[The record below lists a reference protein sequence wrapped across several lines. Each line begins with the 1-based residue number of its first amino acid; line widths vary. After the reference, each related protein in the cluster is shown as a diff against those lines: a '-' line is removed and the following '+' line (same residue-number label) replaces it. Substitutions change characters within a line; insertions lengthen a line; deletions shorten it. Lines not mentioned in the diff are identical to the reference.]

1 MKISRGVL
9 PCDKLRIARVCAIS
23 GTTPVPTP
31 CPGAHS
37 FLVSSVMTSLF
48 PLADNFDQDSETLAS
63 ELRIYLQRHQ
73 GRVEAMIAEGG
84 ADAGQAAMVRHAKS
98 FDGLL
103 CSLFHAVKG
112 AMTRRK
118 QWHPVSLAAVGSY
131 GRGGLG
137 YKSDLDVRLLCA
149 GRVGRAQGIA
159 EMLLYPLWDAGLS
172 IGHQVVTISD
182 MVELAKRDLPTAT
195 TLLDWRVI
203 AGDADPTEKM
213 LKKAFRGVF
222 SEKNV
227 SRFIEQLALQAVERG
242 NRYGGSVYLLEPEVK
257 NGYGGLRDLDIIQW
271 VARARWRVGDTADLV
286 KLDVLMAGEHRE
298 LVAAAEF
305 LSKVRNLLH
314 YYSKRR
320 TDRLSFDRQELLA
333 SDLGY
338 GTGGGAVEEM
348 MSEYYR
354 HARTIF
360 RLRETLLSRA
370 EPAPKRAPREREID
384 TELKLIGDSIAL
396 RSPTELPGRPEL
408 ALRLY
413 WEAVARDVSVHRT
426 SSDAVSRATMDPD
439 FCERLRA
446 SKDATTQFRRLLRV
460 VQRTKLRD
468 GSVLKELHDVGLLV
482 AMIPEFQP
490 VVGRV
495 HHDIYHVYTVDVH
508 SIAAVDR
515 LRTLCRG
522 ELAHKAA
529 LASRLAAEVARPW
542 VLFMAALLHDIGK
555 DIGGRNHPQRG
566 ADLAASICMRLGV
579 GAHDIPEIQHLVLKH
594 LRMYHVA
601 TRRDIDD
608 PTTID
613 NFSHEVH
620 GHEGLRELYLLTVAD
635 VATTSPTAMSSW
647 KARMLDD
654 LYVATS
660 ARLQGVDK
668 KRGEGRAD
676 EVRAEVRSLMAPE
689 VPVTFV
695 DRFLHAMPTRYL
707 HANLP
712 GHIVRHLELAA
723 AAQSEPFD
731 LLVVD
736 EDEPYVELAFV
747 GDDRPGLLAII
758 TAGLA
763 CARLKVVG
771 AQIYSYDAAEGQT
784 RALDLFWVRSN
795 GSSKALAN
803 TLKRAKSDIERVLS
817 GEITP
822 EELVRGRR
830 DSSAG
835 FSRPAPSVQTA
846 VFVDNRSGSNHTVLE
861 IITLDRPGLLF
872 ALSSALQQE
881 GLTISLAKINTE
893 GNQVADVFY
902 VCDAS
907 GAKITDV
914 KRVQEIKDRILTTLG
929 QLEEAEKT

>member
-1 MKISRGVL
+1 
-9 PCDKLRIARVCAIS
+9 
-23 GTTPVPTP
+23 
-31 CPGAHS
+31 
-37 FLVSSVMTSLF
+37 MTSLL
-48 PLADNFDQDSETLAS
+48 PLAENFDQDSETLAS
-63 ELRIYLQRHQ
+63 ELRLYLQRHQ
-73 GRVEAMIAEGG
+73 GRVEAMIASGSEQ
-84 ADAGQAAMVRHAKS
+84 AGQAASMQHSKS

-137 YKSDLDVRLLCA
+137 FKSDLDVRLLCA

-182 MVELAKRDLPTAT
+182 MVDLAKRDLPTAT
-195 TLLDWRVI
+195 TLLDWRLV
-203 AGDADPTEKM
+203 AGDAEPTDKM

-227 SRFIEQLALQAVERG
+227 SRFLEQLSAQAVERG
-242 NRYGGSVYLLEPEVK
+242 GRYGGSVYLLEPEVK

-271 VARARWRVGDTADLV
+271 VARARWRVDSPARLV
-286 KLDVLMAGEHRE
+286 ELDVLLPGELRE
-298 LVAAAEF
+298 LEAAAQF
-305 LSKVRNLLH
+305 LSRIRNLLH

-333 SDLGY
+333 STLGY
-338 GTGGGAVEEM
+338 GKGGQAVEEM

-360 RLRETLLSRA
+360 RARETLLQRA
-370 EPAPKRAPREREID
+370 EPPPKRAPRERIVDEH
-384 TELKLIGDSIAL
+384 LKLIGDELAL
-396 RSPTELPGRPEL
+396 RNVASLQQRPEL
-408 ALRLY
+408 AMRLY
-413 WEAVARDVSVHRT
+413 SEAVARDASVHRA
-426 SSDAVSRATMDPD
+426 SSDAVARATTNPE

-446 SKDATTQFRRLLRV
+446 SADAATHFRRLVRM
-460 VQRTKLRD
+460 VQRTRLRD
-468 GSVLKELHDVGLLV
+468 TSVLKELHDVGLLL
-482 AMIPEFQP
+482 AMIPEFLP

-515 LRTLCRG
+515 LRALCRG
-522 ELAHKAA
+522 DLAHKYE

-566 ADLAASICMRLGV
+566 ADLVAVICRRLGV
-579 GAHDIPEIQHLVLKH
+579 ADHDIPEIQHLVLKH

-613 NFSHEVH
+613 NFSREVH

-635 VATTSPTAMSSW
+635 VSTTSPTALSSW

-668 KRGEGRAD
+668 KLGEGRAD
-676 EVRAEVRSLMAPE
+676 EVRAEVKGLAPSAIDAA
-689 VPVTFV
+689 FV
-695 DRFLHAMPTRYL
+695 ERFLHAMPPRYL

-723 AAQSEPFD
+723 AAKDELFE
-731 LLVVD
+731 LRVVD
-736 EDEPYVELAFV
+736 EDDPYVELAFV

-763 CARLKVVG
+763 AAKLKVVG
-771 AQIYSYDAAEGQT
+771 AQIYSYQADGGKT
-784 RALDLFWVRSN
+784 RALDLFWVRN
-795 GSSKALAN
+795 TGSSRGFQSI
-803 TLKRAKSDIERVLS
+803 LKRAKADIARVLNQ
-817 GEITP
+817 EISA
-822 EELVRGRR
+822 EELVLGRR
-830 DSSAG
+830 DSRTT
-835 FSRPAPSVQTA
+835 FQRPAPSVQTA

-902 VCDAS
+902 VTDAS
-907 GAKITDV
+907 GSKITDV
-914 KRVQEIKDRILTTLG
+914 NRVSEIKERILLTLG
-929 QLEEAEKT
+929 RLEEADKL

>member
-1 MKISRGVL
+1 M
-9 PCDKLRIARVCAIS
+9 
-23 GTTPVPTP
+23 TT
-31 CPGAHS
+31 
-37 FLVSSVMTSLF
+37 LL
-48 PLADNFDQDSETLAS
+48 PLAENFDQDSETLAS

-73 GRVEAMIAEGG
+73 GRVEEMIASGG
-84 ADAGQAAMVRHAKS
+84 EEAGLAASIRHAKS

-182 MVELAKRDLPTAT
+182 MVDLAKRDLPTAT
-195 TLLDWRVI
+195 TVLDWRVI
-203 AGDADPTEKM
+203 AGDAEPTDRM

-227 SRFIEQLALQAVERG
+227 ARFIEQLAEHAVERG

-257 NGYGGLRDLDIIQW
+257 NGYGGLRDLDIIHW
-271 VARARWRVGDTADLV
+271 VSRARWRVDPSALV
-286 KLDVLMAGEHRE
+286 GLDVLLAGEHRE
-298 LVAAAEF
+298 LSAAAEF
-305 LSKVRNLLH
+305 LWKVRNLLH

-320 TDRLSFDRQELLA
+320 ADRLSFDRQELLA
-333 SDLGY
+333 TDLGY
-338 GTGGGAVEEM
+338 GSGGGAVEEM

-370 EPAPKRAPREREID
+370 EPPPRRAPRERTVD
-384 TELKLIGDSIAL
+384 ADLKLIGESLAL
-396 RSPTELPGRPEL
+396 SDPAELGRRPEL

-413 WEAVARDVSVHRT
+413 WEAVARDVGVYRA
-426 SSDAVSRATMDPD
+426 SSDAVARATTDPD

-446 SKDATTQFRRLLRV
+446 SSQAATQFRRLLRV

-468 GSVLKELHDVGLLV
+468 ESVLKELHDVGLLV
-482 AMIPEFQP
+482 AMIPEFRP

-515 LRTLCRG
+515 LRSLCRG

-542 VLFMAALLHDIGK
+542 VLFMAMLLHDIGK

-566 ADLAASICMRLGV
+566 ADLAESICSRLGV
-579 GAHDIPEIQHLVLKH
+579 AAHDIPEIQHLVLKH

-608 PTTID
+608 PSTID
-613 NFSHEVH
+613 NFSREVH

-635 VATTSPTAMSSW
+635 VGTTSPTALSSW

-654 LYVATS
+654 LYVGTS
-660 ARLQGVDK
+660 GRLQGVDK

-676 EVRAEVRSLMAPE
+676 EVRAEVKRLTSREIPE
-689 VPVTFV
+689 AFV
-695 DRFLHAMPTRYL
+695 ERFLHAMPPRYL

-712 GHIVRHLELAA
+712 ESIARHLGHAA
-723 AAQSEPFD
+723 AAQNEAFD
-731 LLVVD
+731 LMIVD

-747 GDDRPGLLAII
+747 GDDRPGLLAVI
-758 TAGLA
+758 TAALA
-763 CARLKVVG
+763 VARLKVVA
-771 AQIYSYDAAEGQT
+771 AQIYSYVAKEGES
-784 RALDLFWVRSN
+784 RAFDLFWVRGT
-795 GSSKALAN
+795 GSSRGMAN
-803 TLKRAKSDIERVLS
+803 TLKRAKADMGRVLS
-817 GEITP
+817 GEITA

-830 DSSAG
+830 DSSSG
-835 FSRPAPSVQTA
+835 YSRPAPSVQTA

-902 VCDAS
+902 VCDSS
-907 GAKITDV
+907 GAKITDAD
-914 KRVQEIKDRILTTLG
+914 RVQEIKDRILNTLG
-929 QLEEAEKT
+929 QLEEADKT

>member
-1 MKISRGVL
+1 M
-9 PCDKLRIARVCAIS
+9 A
-23 GTTPVPTP
+23 
-31 CPGAHS
+31 
-37 FLVSSVMTSLF
+37 MNSLL
-48 PLADNFDQDSETLAS
+48 PLAENFDQDSETLAS
-63 ELRIYLQRHQ
+63 ELRLYLQRHQ
-73 GRVEAMIAEGG
+73 GQVEAMISAGG
-84 ADAGQAAMVRHAKS
+84 EDAGQAASLRHAKS

-137 YKSDLDVRLLCA
+137 FKSDLDVRLLCA

-182 MVELAKRDLPTAT
+182 MVDLAKRDLPTAT
-195 TLLDWRVI
+195 TLLDWRLI
-203 AGDADPTEKM
+203 AGDAEPTEKM
-213 LKKAFRGVF
+213 LRKAFRGVF

-227 SRFIEQLALQAVERG
+227 ARFIEQLACQAVERG

-257 NGYGGLRDLDIIQW
+257 NGYGGLRDLDIVQW
-271 VARARWRVGDTADLV
+271 VARARWHVYHTSELV
-286 KLDVLMAGEHRE
+286 KLDVLMEGEYRE
-298 LVAAAEF
+298 LDAAALF
-305 LSKVRNLLH
+305 LSRVRNLLH
-314 YYSKRR
+314 YYAKRR

-333 SDLGY
+333 SNLGY
-338 GTGGGAVEEM
+338 GEGGHGVEEM

-360 RLRETLLSRA
+360 RMRETLLQRA
-370 EPAPKRAPREREID
+370 EPPPRRAPRERSVD
-384 TELKLIGDSIAL
+384 ADLKLIGDA
-396 RSPTELPGRPEL
+396 L
-408 ALRLY
+408 ALSDPGQLREQPALAVRLY
-413 WEAVARDVSVHRT
+413 SEAVARDVGVHRA
-426 SSDAVSRATMDPD
+426 SSDAVARATTDPA

-446 SKDATTQFRRLLRV
+446 SPEAATLFRRLVRV
-460 VQRTKLRD
+460 VQRTRLRD
-468 GSVLKELHDVGLLV
+468 TSVLKELHDVGLLV
-482 AMIPEFQP
+482 AMIPEFLP

-515 LRTLCRG
+515 LRSLCRG
-522 ELAHKAA
+522 DLAPKYA

-566 ADLAASICMRLGV
+566 AELVASICTRLGV
-579 GAHDIPEIQHLVLKH
+579 GEHDIPEIQHLVLKH

-608 PTTID
+608 PSTID

-635 VATTSPTAMSSW
+635 VGTTSPTALSSW

-660 ARLQGVDK
+660 ARLQGVDRK
-668 KRGEGRAD
+668 LGEGRAD
-676 EVRAEVRSLMAPE
+676 EVRDEVKQRVSAAVDTSFAE
-689 VPVTFV
+689 T
-695 DRFLHAMPTRYL
+695 FLHAMPPRYL

-712 GHIVRHLELAA
+712 EHIVRHLELAA
-723 AAQSEPFD
+723 AAESEPFD
-731 LLVVD
+731 LVIVGHD
-736 EDEPYVELAFV
+736 DPYVELAFV

-763 CARLKVVG
+763 AARLKVVG
-771 AQIYSYDAAEGQT
+771 AQIYSYESGGRT
-784 RALDLFWVRSN
+784 RALDLFWVR
-795 GSSKALAN
+795 GSGSGRALN
-803 TLKRAKSDIERVLS
+803 NSLKRAKADIGRVL
-817 GEITP
+817 GLEISA

-830 DSSAG
+830 DSSAT
-835 FSRPAPSVQTA
+835 FQRPAPSVQTA

-872 ALSSALQQE
+872 ALSSALQRE

-902 VCDAS
+902 VADAS

-929 QLEEAEKT
+929 QLEEADKT